1 MNHRQTVQLEPFAE
15 VTGDTAYRFGYR
27 TIVTGDCL
35 SAIEVPTSIV
45 EQAVLTRASLAT
57 RVVPDGTVISHILMS
72 HVRGYIPNIPTDVA
86 SIETL
91 VQRAISAE
99 NLRMEEATVADL
111 STLLRKLEDSV
122 RLVTDTISQMTSD
135 EGRTSV

>member
-27 TIVTGDCL
+27 TIGTDDCL
-35 SAIEVPTSIV
+35 SAIQVPTSIV

-57 RVVPDGTVISHILMS
+57 RVAADGTVISHMLMS
-72 HVRGYIPNIPTDVA
+72 HIRESIPNIPTDVA
-86 SIETL
+86 SIEAL
-91 VQRAISAE
+91 VQRAVNTE

-111 STLLRKLEDSV
+111 TTLLRRLEDSV
-122 RLVTDTISQMTSD
+122 RLVTDAISKMTSD